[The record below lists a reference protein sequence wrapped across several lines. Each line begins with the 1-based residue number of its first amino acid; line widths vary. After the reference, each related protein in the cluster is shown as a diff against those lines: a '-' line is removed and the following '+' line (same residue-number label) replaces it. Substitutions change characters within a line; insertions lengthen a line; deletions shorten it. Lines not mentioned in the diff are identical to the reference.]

1 MDSMMKQISRNIVSL
16 LVMIFYVLPLNGEM
30 CSTMNPAVDGEH
42 LSALQTR
49 AFFNFR
55 STCRKESFLQ
65 STTLKGSSL
74 CGLNTYRVDGRTMME
89 LQLPMT
95 SPVRLRFTVSS
106 DEFVWVIF
114 PPTGPGFEEALH
126 VIHLLTDTADFP
138 QIGSSS
144 NQWIPGQ
151 SKSGVNYIGV
161 PVIITYKNGRFEV
174 AVQGVPESTLTYDVT
189 YPPKPSWFIS
199 FYSYVDVK
207 WNFAEP
213 CIYDFNP
220 QFTVLEG

>member
-1 MDSMMKQISRNIVSL
+1 MYDIVQEFCNY
-16 LVMIFYVLPLNGEM
+16 FYYFD
-30 CSTMNPAVDGEH
+30 AD
-42 LSALQTR
+42 
-49 AFFNFR
+49 
-55 STCRKESFLQ
+55 
-65 STTLKGSSL
+65 
-74 CGLNTYRVDGRTMME
+74 
-89 LQLPMT
+89 
-95 SPVRLRFTVSS
+95 
-106 DEFVWVIF
+106 
-114 PPTGPGFEEALH
+114 
-126 VIHLLTDTADFP
+126 LLTDTADFP